1 MPTVV
6 AMSCLTKWIESVVVS
21 LGQSDND
28 MIQEW
33 VTRSCF
39 VCDPNMTDRH
49 VFSTRVLLD

>member
-21 LGQSDND
+21 LGQGDND
-28 MIQEW
+28 RSQEW